1 MKEDMLLIMQTK
13 NNKKK
18 KDIEKILKKIIIL
31 IMSILITIIILLNI
45 EKETILKEEYIL
57 QKFEESRYY
66 ETAYQEIKIKL
77 SDSIKQY
84 GLDEELLKEI
94 ITQEQVKE
102 DTKRVIQ
109 NIYQGTENKL
119 NTERLKQT
127 LNANIQLQL
136 ERTTI
141 AENTEQ
147 TIQEVID
154 RIGQEYEDKIMQK
167 QYDKKIDQIVQN
179 GSSVIE
185 KRVHIINII
194 AVILI
199 ITILILNIKKQKI
212 KALVSLGMSMI
223 ISGIFLTLANIFINS
238 RLFAEDV
245 NVLSQSIT
253 TLVQI
258 ITNDILSKM
267 LTNSIIMIV
276 IGTFAIVF
284 GNVLHKK
291 RKK

>member
-1 MKEDMLLIMQTK
+1 MQTK

-18 KDIEKILKKIIIL
+18 KNIEKILKKIIIL
-31 IMSILITIIILLNI
+31 IMSIFITIIILLNI
-45 EKETILKEEYIL
+45 EKETILREEYIL

>member
-1 MKEDMLLIMQTK
+1 MLLIMQTK

-18 KDIEKILKKIIIL
+18 KNIEKILKKIIIL
-31 IMSILITIIILLNI
+31 IMSIFITIIILLNI
-45 EKETILKEEYIL
+45 EKETILREEYIL

>member
-1 MKEDMLLIMQTK
+1 MQTK

>member
-1 MKEDMLLIMQTK
+1 
-13 NNKKK
+13 
-18 KDIEKILKKIIIL
+18 
-31 IMSILITIIILLNI
+31 MSILITIIILLNI

>member
-1 MKEDMLLIMQTK
+1 MLLIMQTK

>member
-1 MKEDMLLIMQTK
+1 MLLIMQTK

-18 KDIEKILKKIIIL
+18 KNIEKILKKIIIL
-31 IMSILITIIILLNI
+31 IMSIFITIIILLNI
-45 EKETILKEEYIL
+45 EKETILREEYIL

-84 GLDEELLKEI
+84 GLDEDLLKEI